1 MKRRR
6 GVNSND
12 IGWGLKLIYFALSC
26 SNTVRVDSTSLK
38 ASAYYSPSR
47 YYDRDGIARP
57 EHLDLTKI
65 TRVYYSS
72 FDFDDEGR
80 IWQGDLN
87 DAQVLFGP
95 VDWSPSEGAN
105 RHCHLPNHQMQPM
118 CNFYNYDKGLIGR
131 AHMNAVEIYA
141 SVGGIGSAETFSRIA
156 ASAEARKTF
165 AQSCVALINNYNFD
179 GLDIDWRFPANP
191 EDRTNFSTLLTEV
204 RRSLQYEGKEKGST
218 LGLTATVPCRSE
230 DREYI
235 DVLSLDSVLSEFNVL
250 TLDMHTPEDGTAG
263 INAPLYDSSTKKGK
277 GLSVDSC
284 VSKYISRGANP
295 RKLNVALPFYGQ
307 SYRGAQRVGDRCILA
322 WDGGCSD
329 RTTWE
334 SNSPEYNEIY
344 HQLPCMAQNLD
355 RQTMTPLLSNEL
367 GMLSYD
373 DPRSVCLKTEY
384 AINTGLNG
392 LVIFEL
398 ASDMLSDGSTPLLDA
413 MNLKLLSPDGI
424 NCSGKE
430 FGNLFAWRSVDES
443 ECVPPDPTLDNS
455 TSTRGGPSGA
465 EGQQLFFRYTC
476 GHGEGDA
483 RDRCSE
489 ADQVD
494 IPCDSGSCLSGMTCY
509 PTWCKKP
516 EFVKPQPAPK
526 LKLTSDDGQGE
537 QPILEHSSKLIVDE
551 DTGGEMSYSC
561 GPTYEAAK
569 SCSLGSCDNGIND
582 CPSGSFCFYLQCEQP
597 KVHSFLLKFVQD
609 EVPAATSNSP
619 SQGHSHQPSSSSSVT
634 QVAMY
639 HCGKS
644 RAVAKTCP
652 LECGRAWSCPDGQ
665 DCYAVSCPPVP

>member
-6 GVNSND
+6 GRNSN

-26 SNTVRVDSTSLK
+26 SNTARVDSTSLK

-47 YYDRDGIARP
+47 YYDRDGLARP
-57 EHLDLTKI
+57 EHLDFTKL
-65 TRVYYSS
+65 TRVYYTS
-72 FDFDDEGR
+72 FDFNDEGR

-87 DAQVLFGP
+87 DPQVLFGP
-95 VDWSPSEGAN
+95 VDWSPSGGAN
-105 RHCHLPNHQMQPM
+105 RHCHLSTHQMQPM
-118 CNFYNYDKGLIGR
+118 CNFYKYDKGLIGR
-131 AHMNAVEIYA
+131 AHMNTVQVFA
-141 SVGGIGSAETFSRIA
+141 SIGGIGSAETFSRIA

-165 AQSCVALINNYNFD
+165 AQSCVALIKHYDFD
-179 GLDIDWRFPANP
+179 GVDIDWRFPANP
-191 EDRTNFSTLLTEV
+191 EDRTNFSTLLTDV
-204 RRSLQYEGKEKGST
+204 RLSLQNVGKEKGLK

-235 DVLSLDSVLSEFNVL
+235 DVLSLDPVLSEFNVL

-263 INAPLYDSSTKKGK
+263 INAPLYDSSSKKAK

-284 VSKYISRGANP
+284 VRKYISRGANP
-295 RKLNVALPFYGQ
+295 RKLNAALPFYGH
-307 SYRGAQRVGDRCILA
+307 SFRGAQRVGDRCNLA

-334 SNSPEYNEIY
+334 SDSPEYNEIY
-344 HQLPCMAQNLD
+344 HQLPCMEQNLD

-384 AINTGLNG
+384 AINMGLNG
-392 LVIFEL
+392 LVIFDL

-413 MNLKLLSPDGI
+413 MNLKLLSPNGI

-443 ECVPPDPTLDNS
+443 ECVSPDPVTADFIVTLDSS
-455 TSTRGGPSGA
+455 TSTRGGTSGA

-516 EFVKPQPAPK
+516 EFVKPRPAPK
-526 LKLTSDDGQGE
+526 RSNIE
-537 QPILEHSSKLIVDE
+537 EHSSELIIDE

-561 GPTYEAAK
+561 GPTYDVAK

-582 CPSGSFCFYLQCEQP
+582 CPNGSFCFFLQCDHP
-597 KVHSFLLKFVQD
+597 KVHSFLLKFGGQD
-609 EVPAATSNSP
+609 GVPAATTNRP
-619 SQGHSHQPSSSSSVT
+619 SQGPSHQPSSSPAVT

-639 HCGKS
+639 HCGET
-644 RAVAKTCP
+644 RTVAKSCP

-665 DCYAVSCPPVP
+665 DCYAVSCPLVPS